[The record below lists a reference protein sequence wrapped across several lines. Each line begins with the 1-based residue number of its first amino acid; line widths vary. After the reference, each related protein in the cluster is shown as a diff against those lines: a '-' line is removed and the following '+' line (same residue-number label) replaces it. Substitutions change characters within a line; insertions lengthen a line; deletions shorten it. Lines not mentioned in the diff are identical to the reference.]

1 MHGLCAAIG
10 KSELLEGF
18 SRYFCRQTM
27 KTFFE
32 KWTNWE
38 LWPFWLRYAN
48 ISPMWLWYC
57 LKSRSMWFFTPSN
70 PSLTFGGFEG
80 ESKSEMYEQLPPGSY
95 PKTIYIKPGIAFDK
109 VEEQMLAAEFSFPFI
124 VKPDVGMAGIL
135 FRKIESIEQLRN
147 YHSRVPV
154 DYLIQEL
161 VTFPV
166 EFSVFYYRYP
176 GSKTGVIT
184 GFLEKE
190 PMNVLGN
197 GQSSLRELI
206 NEHPKAKYR
215 IEELLAWHASN
226 LNKTIPV
233 GEKFYLSHAANLNR
247 GASFV
252 NLHNEVDKPLRE
264 VFDNLNLYSKEFYY
278 GRYDLKAASLG
289 DLKQGKNFLLL
300 EYNGSGA
307 EPNHVYNSGYSLR
320 HAHKEILKHWKVLY
334 EISRISHRQGVP
346 YWPYK
351 KGLHF
356 LKKAKKHFQLLATL
370 DTTI

>member
-1 MHGLCAAIG
+1 
-10 KSELLEGF
+10 
-18 SRYFCRQTM
+18 M
-27 KTFFE
+27 KRLVE

-80 ESKSEMYEQLPPGSY
+80 ESKKEMYEQLPAGSF
-95 PKTIYIKPGIAFDK
+95 PKTIYITPGVPFNE
-109 VEEQMLAAEFSFPFI
+109 VETEITRAGFSIPFI

-135 FRKIESIEQLRN
+135 FRKIESIEQLQN
-147 YHSRVPV
+147 YHGKMPV
-154 DYLIQEL
+154 DYIIQEL
-161 VTFPV
+161 VTFPI

-190 PMNVLGN
+190 PMNVTGN
-197 GQSSLRELI
+197 GNFTLRELI
-206 NEHPKAKYR
+206 LQHPKAKYR
-215 IEELLAWHASN
+215 MEELLAWHQKN
-226 LNKTIPV
+226 LDKVIPE

-247 GASFV
+247 GANFI
-252 NLHNEVDKPLRE
+252 NLHNEIDKPLRE

-278 GRYDLKAASLG
+278 GRYDLKAASLA

-307 EPNHVYNSGYSLR
+307 EPNHVYNSGYRLR
-320 HAHKEILKHWKVLY
+320 DAHKEILKHWKVLY
-334 EISRISHRQGVP
+334 EISRISHKEGVP
-346 YWPYK
+346 YWSYK
-351 KGLHF
+351 KGLRF
-356 LKKAKKHFQLLATL
+356 LKKAKKHFLSLGKL
-370 DTTI
+370 DTSI